1 MCQESGSFVGVSK
14 RCCPVCVF
22 LLKLLAPLEGSS
34 FLITGEHSRI
44 TACTLPEWLSED
56 IIKQMVD
63 EFAGRLRKELVKLQ
77 QATALL
83 RRPRAHTND
92 TVRLSLDSVKERPQ
106 DFDDLPAAGELSNQ
120 IALT

>member
-14 RCCPVCVF
+14 QCCPVCVF
-22 LLKLLAPLEGSS
+22 LLKLLAPLKGSS

-63 EFAGRLRKELVKLQ
+63 EFVGRLRKELVKLP
-77 QATALL
+77 QATA
-83 RRPRAHTND
+83 
-92 TVRLSLDSVKERPQ
+92 
-106 DFDDLPAAGELSNQ
+106 
-120 IALT
+120 

>member
-1 MCQESGSFVGVSK
+1 M
-14 RCCPVCVF
+14 
-22 LLKLLAPLEGSS
+22 
-34 FLITGEHSRI
+34 ITGEHSRI